1 MRDKS
6 LPVYGFGDSMQS
18 LLSVVPHHTLLK
30 VAKKKPGSFWGDY
43 QECGAWREGACT
55 ESLPCVRLSGSAV
68 RTTNRKITVIVVKWQ
83 LLLVCQA
90 RQTEL

>member
-6 LPVYGFGDSMQS
+6 LPVYGFGDYA
-18 LLSVVPHHTLLK
+18 VPPVCGPTPHPPQGS
-30 VAKKKPGSFWGDY
+30 KKKPGSFWGDY